1 MKISQMKIIFLDID
15 GVLNS
20 RKSLANFKSLWQLSP
35 DNISQLNRIIDAT
48 NAKIVI
54 SSSWRYCKEISSEL
68 ESYLNNDCGIKG
80 EIIGRTPVIGFSRR
94 RGCEIA
100 TWVEEWQGE
109 TIESFVILDDGS
121 DMEPFMDRLCQTSFE
136 VGLTE
141 KDADKAIKMLNDHS

>member
-1 MKISQMKIIFLDID
+1 MKIIFLDID

-35 DNISQLNRIIDAT
+35 DNISQLNKIIEAT
-48 NAKIVI
+48 DAKIVI
-54 SSSWRYCKEISSEL
+54 SSSWRHCREISSEL

-80 EIIGRTPVIGFSRR
+80 EIIGRTPVIGFRRR

-109 TIESFVILDDGS
+109 TIDSFVILDDGN

-141 KDADKAIKMLNDHS
+141 KDADKATKMLNEHS

>member
-1 MKISQMKIIFLDID
+1 MKKLQIKIIFLDID

-35 DNISQLNRIIDAT
+35 NNISQLNRILEAT

-54 SSSWRYCKEISSEL
+54 SSSWRLCREISSEL

-80 EIIGRTPVIGFSRR
+80 EIIGRTPAIGLSRR

-100 TWVEEWQGE
+100 TWLEEWQGE
-109 TIESFVILDDGS
+109 PIDSFVILDDGS
-121 DMEPFMDRLCQTSFE
+121 DMEPFMERLCQTSFE

-141 KDADKAIKMLNDHS
+141 QDADKAIKMLNEYT